1 MKILSIAL
9 LVSVASVSAALA
21 GEKQAAPFVVQEQG
35 KGFTRLAEAV
45 QAIGD
50 GDGPIIIAPGT
61 YRQCVVQTSGR
72 VAFKA
77 QQQGPVIFDGAHSEG
92 NAALALLGR
101 PAAVAG
107 HALHNKRVPD

>member
-45 QAIGD
+45 PAIGD
-50 GDGPIIIAPGT
+50 GDGTIIIAPGT
-61 YRQCVVQTSGR
+61 YRQFVVPPYAR
-72 VAFKA
+72 VAFTA
-77 QQQGPVIFDGAHSEG
+77 PQPGTVLVDDAPCERTAPLVLRGR
-92 NAALALLGR
+92 AA
-101 PAAVAG
+101 AG
-107 HALHNKRVPD
+107 

>member
-50 GDGPIIIAPGT
+50 GDGTFIIAPGT

-77 QQQGPVIFDGAHSEG
+77 QQPGTRSEEHTSE
-92 NAALALLGR
+92 LQSLMR
-101 PAAVAG
+101 IPYAVFR
-107 HALHNKRVPD
+107 LKSRQSNTRD